1 MTTRRALVNIAGVT
15 AEMPDGDALPYGA
28 LPVGTGANTVA
39 AGDDSRITGAIP
51 SSLLTT
57 RGDVIR
63 RGASAPQRLGLGT
76 AGHVYQSNGTDF
88 VSGPLSAA
96 AFPTGPGIVT
106 PAMLDNGAALSLL
119 GRSASSG
126 GVRADIAA
134 ASDGQAMRRSGTAI
148 GFGALD
154 LASANAVSGVLPAGN
169 LPDASTTAEGVS
181 EFATAAEFRTGTDTA
196 RSLVVSEVWSA
207 AGVSA
212 LTDATSI
219 SVNLANGFDFGGA
232 SNAALAL
239 GGNRT
244 LSAPTNAKSGQKGI
258 LWFTASLST
267 RTLTLNAAWNLM
279 TGVEAGPYSITT
291 AQTLGV
297 AYVVRGTTVYVTAI
311 LRIG

>member
-1 MTTRRALVNIAGVT
+1 MTTRRALVNISGVT
-15 AEMPDGDALPYGA
+15 AEMPDGDALPVAA
-28 LPVGTGANTVA
+28 LPVGTTANTVA

-63 RGASAPQRLGLGT
+63 RGASAPQRLALGT
-76 AGHVYQSNGTDF
+76 AGHVYQSDGTEF
-88 VSGPLSAA
+88 VSGPLSGA

-119 GRSASSG
+119 GRSANSS
-126 GVRADIAA
+126 GVRADISA
-134 ASDGQAMRRSGTAI
+134 ASDGQVMRRSGTAI

-154 LASANAVSGVLPAGN
+154 LANANAVSGVLPAAN
-169 LPDASTTAEGVS
+169 LPDASTTADGVS
-181 EFATAAEFRTGTDTA
+181 EFSTAAEFRTGTDTA

-207 AGVSA
+207 AAISA
-212 LTDATSI
+212 LTDGASI
-219 SVNLANGFDFGGA
+219 AVNLANGFDFGGA

-258 LWFTASLST
+258 LWFTASIST

-279 TGVEAGPYSITT
+279 TGVETGPYSITT
-291 AQTLGV
+291 AQTLGI

>member
-1 MTTRRALVNIAGVT
+1 MA
-15 AEMPDGDALPYGA
+15 
-28 LPVGTGANTVA
+28 
-39 AGDDSRITGAIP
+39 
-51 SSLLTT
+51 
-57 RGDVIR
+57 
-63 RGASAPQRLGLGT
+63 LGT

-88 VSGPLSAA
+88 VSGPLTAP

-119 GRSASSG
+119 GRSGNSS
-126 GVRADIAA
+126 GVRADMAA
-134 ASDGQAMRRSGTAI
+134 ASDGQVMRRSGTAI
-148 GFGALD
+148 GFGAID

-207 AGVSA
+207 AAVSA
-212 LTDATSI
+212 LTDGTSI
-219 SVNLANGFDFGGA
+219 AVNLASGFDFGGA

-267 RTLTLNAAWNLM
+267 RTLTLNSAWNLM
-279 TGVEAGPYSITT
+279 TGVETGPYAITT
-291 AQTLGV
+291 AQTLGI

>member
-1 MTTRRALVNIAGVT
+1 
-15 AEMPDGDALPYGA
+15 
-28 LPVGTGANTVA
+28 
-39 AGDDSRITGAIP
+39 
-51 SSLLTT
+51 
-57 RGDVIR
+57 
-63 RGASAPQRLGLGT
+63 
-76 AGHVYQSNGTDF
+76 
-88 VSGPLSAA
+88 
-96 AFPTGPGIVT
+96 
-106 PAMLDNGAALSLL
+106 
-119 GRSASSG
+119 
-126 GVRADIAA
+126 
-134 ASDGQAMRRSGTAI
+134 
-148 GFGALD
+148 
-154 LASANAVSGVLPAGN
+154 
-169 LPDASTTAEGVS
+169 VS

-207 AGVSA
+207 AAVSA

-219 SVNLANGFDFGGA
+219 AVNLANGFDFGGA

-279 TGVEAGPYSITT
+279 TGVETGPYSITT
-291 AQTLGV
+291 AQTLGI